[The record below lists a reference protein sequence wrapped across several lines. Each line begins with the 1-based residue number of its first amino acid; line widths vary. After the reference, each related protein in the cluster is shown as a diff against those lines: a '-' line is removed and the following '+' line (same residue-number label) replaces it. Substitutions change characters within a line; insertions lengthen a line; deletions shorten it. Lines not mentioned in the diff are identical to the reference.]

1 MSGSVVSIA
10 QFPLTQEAEQQH
22 IDGRWLKGERGEPMD
37 VLNPSNNEAIFRL
50 FPASD
55 AQVDEAVA
63 SSWRAF
69 RDSSWRRM
77 PALERGKLIGRLAA
91 LMRERAETL
100 ARLEAIN
107 TGIPIRES
115 RLESASSARHFEY
128 FAGWSGKVAG
138 AAQPL
143 MNDRLAYSTREPLGV
158 VAIIVPWNTP
168 LKLMSRGLA
177 AALACGNAVVVKPS
191 AVALASVL
199 HFGKLAEEAGFPPGV
214 INIVAGPGR
223 STGARLAGH
232 PDVRKIVF
240 TGGTEGGLEVLGL
253 AASNVTPVLA
263 ELGGKGPIIVCED
276 ADLDEA
282 ADGVMSQAFAR
293 QGEVCFAGTRL
304 FLPSAVHDEFL
315 DKILERVGG
324 MRVGD
329 AMSEETDMGPLI
341 SRGHLADVV
350 GCVESALEDG
360 ARVACGGGR
369 AAGEGLPDGNFMQP
383 TVLAGV
389 DQGMRAAR
397 EEIFGPVL
405 TVHEYRSLDD
415 AVRDANATEFGLAS
429 YVWTSDLRRAHR
441 LAAELDSG
449 NVFINTYRYGS
460 EIPFG
465 GVKKSGI
472 GREHGEEAL
481 REYTQV
487 KSVCIGLSRWRSW
500 NRD

>member
-158 VAIIVPWNTP
+158 VAIIVP
-168 LKLMSRGLA
+168 
-177 AALACGNAVVVKPS
+177 
-191 AVALASVL
+191 
-199 HFGKLAEEAGFPPGV
+199 
-214 INIVAGPGR
+214 
-223 STGARLAGH
+223 
-232 PDVRKIVF
+232 
-240 TGGTEGGLEVLGL
+240 
-253 AASNVTPVLA
+253 
-263 ELGGKGPIIVCED
+263 
-276 ADLDEA
+276 
-282 ADGVMSQAFAR
+282 
-293 QGEVCFAGTRL
+293 
-304 FLPSAVHDEFL
+304 
-315 DKILERVGG
+315 
-324 MRVGD
+324 
-329 AMSEETDMGPLI
+329 
-341 SRGHLADVV
+341 
-350 GCVESALEDG
+350 
-360 ARVACGGGR
+360 
-369 AAGEGLPDGNFMQP
+369 
-383 TVLAGV
+383 
-389 DQGMRAAR
+389 
-397 EEIFGPVL
+397 
-405 TVHEYRSLDD
+405 
-415 AVRDANATEFGLAS
+415 
-429 YVWTSDLRRAHR
+429 
-441 LAAELDSG
+441 
-449 NVFINTYRYGS
+449 
-460 EIPFG
+460 
-465 GVKKSGI
+465 
-472 GREHGEEAL
+472 
-481 REYTQV
+481 
-487 KSVCIGLSRWRSW
+487 
-500 NRD
+500 

>member
-1 MSGSVVSIA
+1 MSRDLVRVA
-10 QFPLTQEAEQQH
+10 EFPLTQEMEQQY
-22 IDGRWLKGERGEPMD
+22 IDGNWLRGERGEPVD
-37 VLNPSNNEAIFRL
+37 VVNPSNNETIFQL

-55 AQVDEAVA
+55 AQVDQAVD

-69 RDSSWRRM
+69 RDAVWRRM
-77 PALERGKLIGRLAA
+77 PALERGKLINNLAV
-91 LMRERAETL
+91 LMREHAETL
-100 ARLEAIN
+100 ARLESIN

-128 FAGWSGKVAG
+128 FAGWSGKVSG
-138 AAQPL
+138 SAQPL
-143 MNDRLAYSTREPLGV
+143 MNDRIMYSVREPLGV
-158 VAIIVPWNTP
+158 VAIVVPWNTP

-177 AALACGNAVVVKPS
+177 AALACGNTVVIKPS

-199 HFGKLAEEAGFPPGV
+199 YFGKLVEEAGFPPGV
-214 INIVAGPGR
+214 INIVVGSGR
-223 STGARLAGH
+223 STGAKLVGH

-304 FLPSAVHDEFL
+304 FLPSSICTEFL
-315 DKILERVGG
+315 DKIIARVSEI
-324 MRVGD
+324 RVGD
-329 AMSEETDMGPLI
+329 AMDEETNMGPLI
-341 SRGHLADVV
+341 SRDHLADVV
-350 GCVESALEDG
+350 GYVESALAEG
-360 ARVACGGGR
+360 ACVACGGGR
-369 AAGEGLPDGNFMQP
+369 AVLAGQSDGNFMQP
-383 TVLAGV
+383 TVLTGV
-389 DQGMRAAR
+389 DQGMRVAR

-405 TVHEYRSLDD
+405 TVHEFHSLDD

-429 YVWTSDLRRAHR
+429 YIWTSDLRRAHQ
-441 LAAELDSG
+441 LAADLDCG
-449 NVFINTYRYGS
+449 NVFVNTYRYGS

-465 GVKKSGI
+465 GVRKSGI

-481 REYTQV
+481 REYTHV
-487 KSVCIGLSRWRSW
+487 KSVCIGLSKWHSW

>member
-1 MSGSVVSIA
+1 MSSSVVKVA
-10 QFPLTQEAEQQH
+10 AFPLSQEAEQQH
-22 IDGRWLKGERGEPMD
+22 IHGDWRRGDRGAPMD
-37 VLNPSNNEAIFRL
+37 VVNPSSNETIFQL

-55 AQVDEAVA
+55 AQVDAAVE
-63 SSWRAF
+63 SCWRAF
-69 RDSSWRRM
+69 RDPSWKKM
-77 PALERGKLIGRLAA
+77 PGLERGKLLGKLAG
-91 LMRERAETL
+91 LMRAHAETL

-138 AAQPL
+138 NAQPL
-143 MNDRLAYSTREPLGV
+143 MNDRLLYSLREPLGV

-177 AALACGNAVVVKPS
+177 AALACGNTVVIKPS

-199 HFGKLAEEAGFPPGV
+199 YFGKLVEEAGFPPGV
-214 INIVAGPGR
+214 VNIVAGAGR
-223 STGARLAGH
+223 STGAHLVGH
-232 PDVRKIVF
+232 PGVRKVVF

-282 ADGVMSQAFAR
+282 ADGVMSQVFAR

-304 FLPSAVHDEFL
+304 FLPASIHDAFVDRL
-315 DKILERVGG
+315 VERVRRI
-324 MRVGD
+324 RVGD
-329 AMSEETDMGPLI
+329 AMSEATDMGPLI

-350 GCVESALEDG
+350 GYVESAREDG
-360 ARVACGGGR
+360 ARVAAGGGR
-369 AAGEGLPDGNFMQP
+369 ARREGAPDGNFMEP
-383 TVLAGV
+383 TILTGV
-389 DQGMRAAR
+389 HQGMRVAC

-405 TVHEYRSLDD
+405 TVQEFHALED

-441 LAAELDSG
+441 LAADLDCG

-465 GVKKSGI
+465 GSKKSGI

-487 KSVCIGLSRWRSW
+487 KSVCIGLSRWHSW

>member
-1 MSGSVVSIA
+1 MSGSVVKVA
-10 QFPLTQEAEQQH
+10 EFPLTQEVEQQF
-22 IDGRWLKGERGEPMD
+22 IDGAWVKGDRGEPID
-37 VLNPSNNEAIFRL
+37 VLNPSNNETIFQL

-63 SSWRAF
+63 SCWRAF
-69 RDSSWRRM
+69 HDPSWSKM
-77 PALERGKLIGRLAA
+77 PALDRGKLITKLAG
-91 LMRERAETL
+91 LMREHAETL

-138 AAQPL
+138 SAQPL
-143 MNDRLAYSTREPLGV
+143 MNDRLMYSTREPLGV

-177 AALACGNAVVVKPS
+177 AALACGNTVVIKPS

-199 HFGKLAEEAGFPPGV
+199 YFGKLVEEAGFPPGV
-214 INIVAGPGR
+214 INIVAGSGR
-223 STGARLAGH
+223 STGAKLVGH
-232 PDVRKIVF
+232 PDIRKIVF

-282 ADGVMSQAFAR
+282 ADGVMSQVFAR

-304 FLPSAVHDEFL
+304 FLPRSIHDAFVE
-315 DKILERVGG
+315 KIIERVEGIG
-324 MRVGD
+324 VGD
-329 AMSEETDMGPLI
+329 AMDEATDMGPLI
-341 SRGHLADVV
+341 SPDHLADVV
-350 GCVESALEDG
+350 GYVESAVEDG

-369 AAGEGLPDGNFMQP
+369 ATPEGGPDGNFMQP
-383 TVLAGV
+383 TVLTNV
-389 DQGMRAAR
+389 NQGMRAAC

-405 TVHEYRSLDD
+405 TVQEFDSLDD
-415 AVRDANATEFGLAS
+415 AVRDANATDFGLAS

-441 LAAELDSG
+441 LAQELDCG

-481 REYTQV
+481 REYTQI
-487 KSVCIGLSRWRSW
+487 KSVCIGLSRWHSW

>member
-1 MSGSVVSIA
+1 MSGSVVKVA
-10 QFPLTQEAEQQH
+10 AFPLSQEAAQQH
-22 IDGRWLKGERGEPMD
+22 IHGAWLRGDRGAPID
-37 VLNPSNNEAIFRL
+37 VANPSSNETIFQL

-55 AQVDEAVA
+55 AQVDAAVD
-63 SSWRAF
+63 SCWRAF
-69 RDSSWRRM
+69 RAPAWKNM
-77 PALERGKLIGRLAA
+77 PGLERGKLLGNLAG
-91 LMRERAETL
+91 LMRDHAETL

-128 FAGWSGKVAG
+128 FAGWAGKVAG
-138 AAQPL
+138 TAQPL
-143 MNDRLAYSTREPLGV
+143 MNDRLMYSLREPLGV

-199 HFGKLAEEAGFPPGV
+199 YFGKLVEEAGFPPGV
-214 INIVAGPGR
+214 VNVVAGAGR
-223 STGARLAGH
+223 STGAHLVGH
-232 PDVRKIVF
+232 PGVRKVVF

-253 AASNVTPVLA
+253 AAPNVTPVLA

-282 ADGVMSQAFAR
+282 ADGVMSQVFAR

-304 FLPSAVHDEFL
+304 FLPASIHDGFVEKL
-315 DKILERVGG
+315 AERVRRI
-324 MRVGD
+324 RVGD
-329 AMSEETDMGPLI
+329 AMSEATDMGPLI
-341 SRGHLADVV
+341 SPSHLADVV
-350 GCVESALEDG
+350 GYVESAQAEG
-360 ARVACGGGR
+360 ARVAAGGGR
-369 AAGEGLPDGNFMQP
+369 ATPQDAPDGNFMQP
-383 TVLAGV
+383 TILTGV
-389 DQGMRAAR
+389 DQGMRVAC

-405 TVHEYRSLDD
+405 TVHKFGALED

-441 LAAELDSG
+441 LAAALDCG

-481 REYTQV
+481 REYTHV
-487 KSVCIGLSRWRSW
+487 KSVCIGLSRWDSW